1 MSELKLT
8 TSRHIAAA
16 MPDVFEAWLNPEML
30 ARFML
35 PGEGMSVPKAHV
47 DPRVGGRF
55 EIIMMAGDKTIP
67 HGGEYKA
74 IDPHSRIVFTWESP
88 FSVEGSTV
96 TLNLTQADEGGTDLE
111 LIHVKFPDQESRDNH
126 LGGWGN
132 ILATL
137 DAVLQS

>member
-1 MSELKLT
+1 MNET
-8 TSRHIAAA
+8 
-16 MPDVFEAWLNPEML
+16 NPEFVTV
-30 ARFML
+30 AKVGDI
-35 PGEGMSVPKAHV
+35 PEGEGVPY
-47 DPRVGGRF
+47 PVGERLVAVFNMG
-55 EIIMMAGDKTIP
+55 
-67 HGGEYKA
+67 GGEYKA